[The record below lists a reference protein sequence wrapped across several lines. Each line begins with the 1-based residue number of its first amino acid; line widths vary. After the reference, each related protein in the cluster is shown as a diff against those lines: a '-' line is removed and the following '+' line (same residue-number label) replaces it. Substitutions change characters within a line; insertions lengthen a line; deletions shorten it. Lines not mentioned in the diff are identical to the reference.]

1 MTGLVCLRLAIHGGL
16 NQSMDG
22 RRAALR
28 MTARLVFKEPEN
40 FIPAWLYDV
49 IEIDVTPL

>member
-1 MTGLVCLRLAIHGGL
+1 MTGPVSLRLAAHGGL

-22 RRAALR
+22 RCLALR
-28 MTARLVFKEPEN
+28 MKGRVVFKGPED
-40 FIPAWLYDV
+40 FHAAWLYDV